1 MRKMQVWITADSWLE
16 KRGYI
21 GAGLM
26 LPANQDEIQ
35 DAMQRAHVQGN
46 ETYCLEYVDGWPEFL
61 TNILEIDTEHRL
73 EEVNLL
79 AYQLSRMNSEQMD
92 TFEGAI
98 ALRAEEK
105 SSEPFTL

>member
-1 MRKMQVWITADSWLE
+1 P
-16 KRGYI
+16 G
-21 GAGLM
+21 
-26 LPANQDEIQ
+26 
-35 DAMQRAHVQGN
+35 
-46 ETYCLEYVDGWPEFL
+46 FL
-61 TNILEIDTEHRL
+61 TNILEMDIGTEHRL

-105 SSEPFTL
+105 SSGPFTMKELINFTYNLNCYEFYPGVTSDTALGIVCIEGEMMEFLEHLHTIPRA